1 MKRLI
6 KAALAVFLVVI
17 SLWGI
22 AEGAPLP
29 AEKTAVIVS
38 VPMEGVVGVSLENYL
53 EEAFAYAVKEG
64 AALVV
69 ISLDTPGGLVTSM
82 RGMSQKILSAQI
94 PVAVWVGPTGARAAS
109 AGAFLVM
116 AAHIAAMAPG
126 TNIGAA
132 HPVSASGQDV
142 PDSEM
147 NRKITNDLAAQMRS
161 LAEERGR
168 NSGVAASMVLN
179 SVSLTAREALEK
191 KVIDTIAPDVPSL
204 LKWADHRKV
213 RVKTAD
219 VVLDLRRYEIRTFEM
234 SARLRALHFVSR
246 PDVAYLLLT
255 LGILAVVFE
264 VLTPGG
270 FVLGTAGAVMA
281 LIGAYGLRMLPFNWA
296 GIILL
301 AAGIVVLVL
310 DLVVGGIGVLSLF
323 GLASLIVGSL
333 VLFRAPGGE
342 LLNVSFGFMAGVAL
356 TLGLFFILAAGA
368 VWRST
373 RKRVTSGQEGMVHD
387 EGVVVED
394 LAPYGFVSCHGE
406 VWKAVSEDGASIP
419 KGTRVRVSRAEGLLL
434 HVREE
439 RAESLKEKGAEHK

>member
-1 MKRLI
+1 
-6 KAALAVFLVVI
+6 
-17 SLWGI
+17 
-22 AEGAPLP
+22 
-29 AEKTAVIVS
+29 
-38 VPMEGVVGVSLENYL
+38 
-53 EEAFAYAVKEG
+53 
-64 AALVV
+64 
-69 ISLDTPGGLVTSM
+69 
-82 RGMSQKILSAQI
+82 
-94 PVAVWVGPTGARAAS
+94 
-109 AGAFLVM
+109 
-116 AAHIAAMAPG
+116 
-126 TNIGAA
+126 
-132 HPVSASGQDV
+132 
-142 PDSEM
+142 
-147 NRKITNDLAAQMRS
+147 
-161 LAEERGR
+161 
-168 NSGVAASMVLN
+168 
-179 SVSLTAREALEK
+179 
-191 KVIDTIAPDVPSL
+191 
-204 LKWADHRKV
+204 
-213 RVKTAD
+213 
-219 VVLDLRRYEIRTFEM
+219 
-234 SARLRALHFVSR
+234 
-246 PDVAYLLLT
+246 
-255 LGILAVVFE
+255 
-264 VLTPGG
+264 
-270 FVLGTAGAVMA
+270 MA

-323 GLASLIVGSL
+323 GLASLVVGSL

-387 EGVVVED
+387 EGLVVED

>member
-1 MKRLI
+1 MKKWI
-6 KAALAVFLVVI
+6 KVALGVFLVVF
-17 SLWGI
+17 SLSGI
-22 AEGAPLP
+22 AESAPLP
-29 AEKTAVIVS
+29 AEKTAIVVS

-53 EEAFAYAVKEG
+53 EEAFAYALKER

-69 ISLDTPGGLVTSM
+69 IGLDTPGGLVTSM
-82 RGMSQKILSAQI
+82 RGMSQKILSAPI

-142 PDSEM
+142 QDSEL

-168 NSGVAASMVLN
+168 NAGVAASMVLN
-179 SVSLTAREALEK
+179 SVSLTAREALDK

-204 LKWADHRKV
+204 LKWADRRRV
-213 RVKTAD
+213 RVNAD
-219 VVLDLRRYEIRTFEM
+219 EVALDLSRYEIRTFEM

-255 LGILAVVFE
+255 LGMLAIVFE

-323 GLASLIVGSL
+323 GLASLVVGSL

-368 VWRST
+368 VWRSA

-394 LAPYGFVSCHGE
+394 LTPYGFVSCHGE
-406 VWKAVSEDGASIP
+406 VWKAVTEDGTSIP

-439 RAESLKEKGAEHK
+439 KTESLKEKGAERK